1 MTIPEK
7 LSHIRIDDFTYPLPD
22 ERIAKFPLETR
33 DDSKLLISG
42 GAGIKEDRFRNLAGY
57 LPEGS
62 TLVLNNTRVVH
73 ARLFFRK
80 ETGATIEVFC
90 LEPFGENT
98 EIQTAFQKKGTVDWR
113 CLLGNA
119 RRWKSG
125 KLSGKFTSGD
135 IAITLEAENIEK
147 LTDDY
152 HLRFSWEPAEMTFAE
167 VLECAGSVPLPPYLN
182 RDAVASD
189 NHQYQT
195 VYAQMEGSVAAP
207 TAGLHFTPGV
217 FEKLAAGNINT
228 QCLTLHV
235 GAGTFKPVGKDG
247 IRSHSMH
254 SEQVI
259 VNRSLLEH
267 LMKNNGNVI
276 AVGTTSVRTLESL
289 YWFGLKLKQDH
300 NAQFIVHQYDPYLFS
315 KKEGIPVEEALGNI
329 LNHLKKKN
337 ADRLT
342 GYTQMMIAPGYDYQ
356 VISGM
361 VTNFHQPRSTLLL
374 LIAAWL
380 GEQWKEIYDY
390 ALKNDFRFLSYG
402 DACLFL

>member
-7 LSHIRIDDFTYPLPD
+7 LKHLNIDDFTYPLPD
-22 ERIAKFPLETR
+22 DRIAKFPLETR
-33 DDSKLLISG
+33 DESKLLVFSG
-42 GAGIKEDRFRNLAGY
+42 SGLKEDRFRNLADN
-57 LPEGS
+57 LPQGS
-62 TLVLNNTRVVH
+62 TVVLNNTRVVH

-90 LEPFGENT
+90 LEPFGEMT
-98 EIQTAFQKKGTVDWR
+98 EIQTAFQQKGTVDWR

-125 KLSGKFTSGD
+125 KLTGKFTYGD
-135 IAITLEAENIEK
+135 IAITLQAENIEK

-152 HLRFSWEPAEMTFAE
+152 RIRFSWEPAEMTFAG
-167 VLECAGSVPLPPYLN
+167 VLECAGTVPLPPYLN
-182 RDAVASD
+182 RDVVVSD
-189 NHQYQT
+189 NDQYQT
-195 VYAQMEGSVAAP
+195 VYAQMDGSVAAP
-207 TAGLHFTPGV
+207 TAGLHFTNAV
-217 FEKLAAGNINT
+217 FEKLNTRNIST
-228 QCLTLHV
+228 QYLTLHV
-235 GAGTFKPVGKDG
+235 GAGTFKPVGKEG
-247 IRSHSMH
+247 IRAHNMH

-259 VNRSLLEH
+259 VTRNLIGH
-267 LMKNNGNVI
+267 LVKNCGKII

-289 YWFGLKLKQDH
+289 YWFGLKLKKES

-315 KKEGIPVEEALGNI
+315 KVEHIPVEEALGNV
-329 LNHLKKKN
+329 LKFLEKN
-337 ADRLT
+337 NLDRLT
-342 GYTQMMIAPGYDYQ
+342 GSTQMMIAPGYDYQ

-380 GEQWKEIYDY
+380 GEDWKEIYNY